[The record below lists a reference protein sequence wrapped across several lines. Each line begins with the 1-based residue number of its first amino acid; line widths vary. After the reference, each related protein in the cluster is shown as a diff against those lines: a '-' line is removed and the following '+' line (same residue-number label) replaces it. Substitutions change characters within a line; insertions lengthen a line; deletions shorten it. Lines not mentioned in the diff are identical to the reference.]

1 MSVRRTLLLI
11 VLVSLALA
19 VALIW
24 HRTSAPASMAQAA
37 HAASAPPTTSH
48 APNPRASAQLAASQG
63 TSGAAAKAQSFESL
77 KQRAK
82 AGDAVA
88 QRLLA
93 DAYEACFVVNLDRQ
107 HLLRIHQRI
116 KQEKPEQADLLEH
129 TMQQRIAQC
138 DAVDGGAII
147 PRELIDGWYAQAA
160 ANGDL
165 PARIM
170 DYAHSG
176 TPLDAD
182 TATRLFEEVV
192 ASGDPAAMYSLGSAL
207 GSGFVENLR
216 EPYRSLAA
224 DPMAGEAWSVAACRL
239 GYPCG
244 PDSTDMGNYCLLVGR
259 CLGETAE
266 ELVFA
271 VAKSDAER
279 AALERKV
286 QQIVDAVSP

>member
-1 MSVRRTLLLI
+1 MSARRALFLI
-11 VLVSLALA
+11 VPLLLALA
-19 VALIW
+19 VYLRW
-24 HRTSAPASMAQAA
+24 HHASAPTPLALAA
-37 HAASAPPTTSH
+37 HAANVPTTDRASTG
-48 APNPRASAQLAASQG
+48 RASAQLTTSEAA
-63 TSGAAAKAQSFESL
+63 SGAAAKAQSFESL

-82 AGDAVA
+82 AGDAVV

-116 KQEKPEQADLLEH
+116 KQEKPEQAALLEH
-129 TMQQRIAQC
+129 TLQQRMAQC

-170 DYAHSG
+170 DYARRG
-176 TPLDAD
+176 APLDAD
-182 TATRLFEEVV
+182 IATQLLEEVV

-207 GSGFVENLR
+207 GSGIETNLR
-216 EPYRSLAA
+216 DPYRSLAA
-224 DPMAGEAWSVAACRL
+224 DPVAGQAWSLAACRL

-244 PDSTDMGNYCLLVGR
+244 PDSTDVGNFCLLLGR
-259 CLGETAE
+259 CLGESAE
-266 ELVFA
+266 EMVFA

-279 AALERKV
+279 EALEQKI
-286 QQIVDAVSP
+286 QQILDAVSP

>member
-1 MSVRRTLLLI
+1 MSARRALFLI
-11 VLVSLALA
+11 VPLLLALA
-19 VALIW
+19 VYLNW
-24 HRTSAPASMAQAA
+24 HHASAPSPMGKAA
-37 HAASAPPTTSH
+37 HAANVPTTDRASTG
-48 APNPRASAQLAASQG
+48 RASAQLTTSEAA
-63 TSGAAAKAQSFESL
+63 SGAAAKASFESL

-116 KQEKPEQADLLEH
+116 KQEKPEQAALLEQ
-129 TMQQRIAQC
+129 TLQQRMAQC

-170 DYAHSG
+170 DYARRG

-182 TATRLFEEVV
+182 TATQLLEEVV

-207 GSGFVENLR
+207 GGGIEKNLR
-216 EPYRSLAA
+216 DPYRSLAA
-224 DPMAGEAWSVAACRL
+224 DPVAGQAWSLAACRL

-244 PDSTDMGNYCLLVGR
+244 PDSTDVGNFCLLLGR
-259 CLGETAE
+259 CLGESAE
-266 ELVFA
+266 EMVFA

-279 AALERKV
+279 EALEQKI
-286 QQIVDAVSP
+286 QQILDAVAP

>member
-1 MSVRRTLLLI
+1 MSARRTLLTIAL
-11 VLVSLALA
+11 LLLALA
-19 VALIW
+19 AALTW
-24 HRTSAPASMAQAA
+24 HHTSAPVPTAKAA
-37 HAASAPPTTSH
+37 HAAGTPAATTHARTPRAGAQLTTSE
-48 APNPRASAQLAASQG
+48 LA
-63 TSGAAAKAQSFESL
+63 SGAAANAQSFESL

-116 KQEKPEQADLLEH
+116 KQEKPEQAALLEH
-129 TMQQRIAQC
+129 TLQQRIAQC
-138 DAVDGGAII
+138 DAVDGGALI

-170 DYAHSG
+170 DYAHRR

-182 TATRLFEEVV
+182 TATRLMEDVI